1 MDILSRIT
9 RKNNLFSWG
18 LTRESCCSFYP
29 FVRVTLRM
37 NREIVRK
44 IFLDIDILTTLDKN
58 GKIVRKRTLSLNNE
72 IKKPR
77 RASWKKYT
85 EIKLCENLLEESHT
99 PDSHF
104 RRPGL

>member
-1 MDILSRIT
+1 MDILPRIT
-9 RKNNLFSWG
+9 RKNNLFSRG
-18 LTRESCCSFYP
+18 LTRESCNSFYP
-29 FVRVTLRM
+29 FERVTFADDLR
-37 NREIVRK
+37 NCSNNI
-44 IFLDIDILTTLDKN
+44 LDIDILTTLNKN